1 VDHMLFTSERQAG
14 PTSSV
19 QTLVNTNNG
28 MEMLEIAEKNLLD
41 NKAEVMTYFINDE
54 NMKNCPHIDIKIG
67 NGNVKGVIN

>member
-1 VDHMLFTSERQAG
+1 MLFTSERQAG
-14 PTSSV
+14 LTSSV
-19 QTLVNTNNG
+19 QALVKTNNG

-41 NKAEVMTYFINDE
+41 NKVEVMTYFINDE